1 MKTCK
6 KCKLEKDISEFYKV
20 SKNIDGFH
28 RQCKVCVKEWVKNYR
43 EINKEKIK
51 ERSKKWYNNNKNYVY
66 VYQRI
71 YIENNKEKI
80 NNNLRKKRSEDNFL
94 KFKHNVRSNI
104 CSCFRRGAI
113 KHKKNTKTEKILCC
127 TIEEF
132 KIYIQSQF
140 KKGMNWNNYGKWHL
154 DHIVPIATAKTE
166 ENVIRLNHYT
176 NFQPLWAKDNLSKS
190 DKIIEKQLV
199 LL

>member
-1 MKTCK
+1 MKTCT
-6 KCKLEKDISEFYKV
+6 KCKVEKELIYFYKV

-51 ERSKKWYNNNKNYVY
+51 ERSKKWYNNNKDYVY

-104 CSCFRRGAI
+104 CSCFRRGTI

-140 KKGMNWNNYGKWHL
+140 TKGMNWNNYGKWHL
-154 DHIVPIATAKTE
+154 DHIIPIATAKTE
-166 ENVIRLNHYT
+166 EDVIRLNHYT
-176 NFQPLWAKDNLSKS
+176 NFQPLWAEDNLSKS